1 MNVQGPLSF
10 KSFTSTRTPVFST
23 FTGTP
28 SGRFMEMTI
37 RVGSTT
43 STSLPPFTRCSA
55 AGWPISYVST
65 TMPRSFI
72 TAAAACI
79 FSLMVSMKEASP
91 PGKEATSCFF
101 MGGYIFSIIHI
112 MSPVFT
118 APESSRA
125 ARTAL
130 SPYSPAWTAHTAATI
145 MPANKLLIMDGV

>member
-1 MNVQGPLSF
+1 M
-10 KSFTSTRTPVFST
+10 KTRTPSMEET
-23 FTGTP
+23 I
-28 SGRFMEMTI
+28 GRRLYLMGLL
-37 RVGSTT
+37 RLV
-43 STSLPPFTRCSA
+43 C
-55 AGWPISYVST
+55 
-65 TMPRSFI
+65 
-72 TAAAACI
+72 AAAACI

-145 MPANKLLIMDGV
+145 MPTNKLLIMDGV